1 MYVFVSINRFTAEE
15 LNTKQLVLF
24 SYGSGLAA
32 SMYGIRCQLNQGNRF
47 TLERLINRQ
56 KSLPEKL
63 HSRTQLLPKDF
74 EGVLKLRETT
84 HHLASYTPVS
94 DHSSLYPGTYY
105 LESCDEKYR
114 RYYNRIPAI

>member
-47 TLERLINRQ
+47 TLDAYYLNRQ
-56 KSLPEKL
+56 NISL
-63 HSRTQLLPKDF
+63 
-74 EGVLKLRETT
+74 
-84 HHLASYTPVS
+84 
-94 DHSSLYPGTYY
+94 
-105 LESCDEKYR
+105 
-114 RYYNRIPAI
+114 